1 MKKFFVDAVP
11 LVDQHLSGI
20 GHATYHLVDELGRDA
35 AFTATHDIR
44 LIAPV
49 WLKQRVARWSLPP
62 TVAVRPIPLPG
73 RVLGRLIRHNLL
85 PPMDLVLG
93 RGTYLFPNYRNWPLV
108 FSPSLTCVYDVSYV
122 RHPETVEP
130 ANLEFLS
137 RNIPAWVKRA
147 TWVVTISNTAK
158 REIAEDLRVDPAKI
172 VVAYVGVDRA
182 LYRRSNAARIE
193 QTKRS
198 LGIEGDYILFV
209 GNIEPRKNLLRLI
222 EAYRSLPQDITR
234 HCALVLVGGGGWLN
248 AAILDAAAAARR
260 DGFRVLR
267 PERYVENA
275 EVVDLYSGARC
286 AVLPSL
292 YEGFGMPVLEALAC
306 GTRVV
311 ASDIGAVREAG
322 GEIAT
327 YCDPLRVESIADA
340 LQRTIESEPP
350 GDFARRAEAH
360 VAHFTW
366 RRTAE
371 VIKGLIE

>member
-11 LVDQHLSGI
+11 LVDSHLSGI
-20 GHATYHLVDELGRDA
+20 GHATYHLIDELARDA
-35 AFTATHDIR
+35 AFTATHELR

-49 WLKQRVARWSLPP
+49 WLKQRVARWNFPP
-62 TVAVRPIPLPG
+62 AVGVRAIPLPG

-93 RGTYLFPNYRNWPLV
+93 RGTYLFPNYRNWPLL
-108 FSPSLTCVYDVSYV
+108 FSPSLTCVYDVVYL

-130 ANLEFLS
+130 PNLEFLK
-137 RNIPAWVKRA
+137 RNMPSWVRRA

-158 REIAEDLRVDPAKI
+158 REIAEGLGIDPAKI
-172 VVAYVGVDRA
+172 VVAYLGVDRT
-182 LYRRSNAARIE
+182 LYRRSGETRIE
-193 QTKRS
+193 ETKRS

-222 EAYRSLPQDITR
+222 EAYRSLPRDITR
-234 HCALVLVGGGGWLN
+234 RCALVLVGGGGWLN
-248 AAILDAAAAARR
+248 AGILDAAAAARR
-260 DGFRVLR
+260 DGYRVLR

-292 YEGFGMPVLEALAC
+292 YEGLGMPVLEALAC

-322 GEIAT
+322 GDVAI
-327 YCDPLRVESIADA
+327 YCDPLSVESLADA
-340 LQRTIESEPP
+340 LRRTIESEPAD
-350 GDFARRAEAH
+350 DFARRAEAH

-366 RRTAE
+366 RRTAG
-371 VIKGLIE
+371 VIKGLIP